1 MSSATGPVKGHA
13 VAAMLMLGIAAPSF
27 AAADTITL
35 RAVSPWPESDC
46 WTAPIFEFRDRV
58 NAEMAGRVQIDYL
71 GHGDVIGPF
80 DQFEAL
86 QNGVVDVILGVTS
99 YYDGQIPEALSQ
111 LYVQMDPSA
120 LRASG
125 YYELMREIHRDKAD
139 VEFLAML
146 GGAAGQAFRLY
157 ANREVTG
164 PDFSGLRMRV
174 SGATRAV
181 VEHFDGSAVVMP
193 PGEIYT
199 AMERRTVDGFGW
211 PYCGTVSYGWHEVT
225 THVIEHPFFSVNSN
239 ILMNGDSWR
248 SLPEDIQADLERIA
262 AEVEQ
267 WSVSYFAEVNAAD
280 NEVLEEAGVVFVTFP
295 DEAAERFNDG
305 AYEAGWADV
314 ASRAGEEIAERLRSL
329 STPQ

>member
-1 MSSATGPVKGHA
+1 MSKKTGPVRGHA
-13 VAAMLMLGIAAPSF
+13 TAAIIALGIAMPSF
-27 AAADTITL
+27 AAADPITL
-35 RAVSPWPESDC
+35 RAVSPWPDSDC

-58 NAEMAGRVQIDYL
+58 NEEMSGRVQIDYL

-99 YYDGQIPEALSQ
+99 YYDGQIPESLSQ
-111 LYVQMDPSA
+111 LYVQMDPAA

-125 YYELMREIHRDKAD
+125 YYDLMREIHRDKAD

-157 ANREVTG
+157 ANREVASS
-164 PDFSGLRMRV
+164 DFSGLRMRV

-181 VEHFDGSAVVMP
+181 VEHFGASAVVMP

-199 AMERRTVDGFGW
+199 AMERGTVDGFGW
-211 PYCGTVSYGWHEVT
+211 PYCGTVSYGWQEVT

-239 ILMNGDSWR
+239 ILMNGDRWR

-262 AEVEQ
+262 SDVEQ

-280 NEVLEEAGVVFVTFP
+280 NAMLEEAGVTFVTFP
-295 DEAAERFNDG
+295 DEEADRFTAG
-305 AYEAGWADV
+305 AYDAGWADV
-314 ASRAGEEIAERLRSL
+314 AERAGDEIAERLRSL

>member
-1 MSSATGPVKGHA
+1 MSDIADPGRRLAATAILALA
-13 VAAMLMLGIAAPSF
+13 VGLPSM
-27 AAADTITL
+27 AAADPITL
-35 RAVSPWPESDC
+35 RAVSPWPASDC
-46 WTAPIFEFRDRV
+46 WTTPIFEFRDRV
-58 NAEMAGRVQIDYL
+58 NAEMEGRVQIDYL

-111 LYVQMDPSA
+111 LYVQMDPAA

-125 YYELMREIHRDKAD
+125 YYDLMREIHRDKAD

-157 ANREVTG
+157 VNQEMDSG
-164 PDFSGLRMRV
+164 DFSGKRMRV

-181 VEHFDGSAVVMP
+181 VEHFGGSAVVMP

-199 AMERRTVDGFGW
+199 ALERGTVDGFGW
-211 PYCGTVSYGWHEVT
+211 PYCGTVSYGWHEVMR
-225 THVIEHPFFSVNSN
+225 HVIEHPFFSVNSN
-239 ILMNGDSWR
+239 ILMNGARWR

-262 AEVEQ
+262 QEVEQ
-267 WSVSYFAEVNAAD
+267 WSVSYFAEVNAED
-280 NEVLEEAGVVFVTFP
+280 NEALADAGVTFLTFP
-295 DEAAERFNDG
+295 EAEAERFTAG
-305 AYEAGWADV
+305 AYDAGWADV
-314 ASRAGEEIAERLRSL
+314 AGRAGEEVAERLREL

>member
-1 MSSATGPVKGHA
+1 MSDSAGRARLHA
-13 VAAMLMLGIAAPSF
+13 AAALLALTAALPSI
-27 AAADTITL
+27 AAADAITL
-35 RAVSPWPESDC
+35 RAVSPWPASDC
-46 WTAPIFEFRDRV
+46 WSAPIFEFRDRV

-111 LYVQMDPSA
+111 LYVQMDPAA

-125 YYELMREIHRDKAD
+125 YYDLMREIHRDKAD

-157 ANREVTG
+157 VNQEMTSG
-164 PDFSGLRMRV
+164 DFSGKRMRV

-181 VEHFDGSAVVMP
+181 VEHFGGSAVVMP

-199 AMERRTVDGFGW
+199 ALERGTVDGFGW
-211 PYCGTVSYGWHEVT
+211 PYCGTVSYGWHEVMK
-225 THVIEHPFFSVNSN
+225 HVIEHPFFSVNSN
-239 ILMNGDSWR
+239 ILMNGARWR
-248 SLPEDIQADLERIA
+248 NLPADIQADLERIA
-262 AEVEQ
+262 QDVEQ

-280 NEVLEEAGVVFVTFP
+280 NATLTEAGVTFLTFAE
-295 DEAAERFNDG
+295 DEAARFTAG
-305 AYEAGWADV
+305 AYDAGWADV
-314 ASRAGEEIAERLRSL
+314 AARAGAETAERLRSL
-329 STPQ
+329 ATPQ